1 MMAVIIIVVLN
12 LCLKSGTT
20 FSQSLMSLM
29 VFPLEKLVVTG
40 SSNVWLLVFA
50 TLCLSSL
57 LS

>member
-40 SSNVWLLVFA
+40 SSNV
-50 TLCLSSL
+50 
-57 LS
+57 